1 MDFIDVVKVP
11 ELRRSILRF
20 FLFCFSF

>member
-11 ELRRSILRF
+11 ELRRNILHF